1 MQETPNH
8 VNTSSFISHHS
19 SFERKPTRFTLIE
32 LLVVIAIIAIL
43 AGMLLPALNKA
54 RDKARG
60 TSCLSNMKQLNLAW
74 FNYANDNN
82 EFILNYSTHYYGFP
96 SYTNQAQQFV
106 WFEALPCL
114 GYLPQ
119 PGAIDNSSTTP
130 KNRKYYLCPSD
141 PKPTYYYS
149 RYKTFICYGY
159 QYEMNK
165 SASGYF
171 GNKANVTSLRQMRNG
186 YNNEILVTADNWRK
200 PSIKTVTNWKLISIN
215 YVTNLSLG
223 IYGAH
228 GRCVNGSYVDGSA
241 RAADY
246 VLGIT
251 SLKWNGLWVMPSSS
265 YTLTKFTS
273 ATEP

>member
-1 MQETPNH
+1 MQENPKR

-54 RDKARG
+54 REKARG

-82 EFILNYSTHYYGFP
+82 EFILNYSTWYSGFP
-96 SYTNQAQQFV
+96 GYANQQFL

-119 PGAIDNSSTTP
+119 TGSS
-130 KNRKYYLCPSD
+130 KRKYYLCPSD
-141 PKPTYYYS
+141 PQPTYYHWI
-149 RYKTFICYGY
+149 YKTFICYGY
-159 QYEMNK
+159 QWEMNR
-165 SASGYF
+165 SPSLYF

-186 YNNEILVTADNWRK
+186 YNNEILVTADTWKK

-251 SLKWNGLWVMPSSS
+251 SLKWNGLWVMPVSG

-273 ATEP
+273 ATP

>member
-1 MQETPNH
+1 M
-8 VNTSSFISHHS
+8 
-19 SFERKPTRFTLIE
+19 
-32 LLVVIAIIAIL
+32 
-43 AGMLLPALNKA
+43 
-54 RDKARG
+54 
-60 TSCLSNMKQLNLAW
+60 
-74 FNYANDNN
+74 
-82 EFILNYSTHYYGFP
+82 
-96 SYTNQAQQFV
+96 

-119 PGAIDNSSTTP
+119 PGAIDNSSTIP

-141 PKPTYYYS
+141 PQPTDYYS

-165 SASGYF
+165 SKSGYF
-171 GNKANVTSLRQMRNG
+171 GTNVTSLRQMRNG
-186 YNNEILVTADNWRK
+186 YNNEILVTADTWKK
-200 PSIKTVTNWKLISIN
+200 PSIKNAPISTKWKLVSIN
-215 YVTNLSLG
+215 YITNLSLG

-228 GRCVNGSYVDGSA
+228 GKCVNGSYVDGSA

-251 SLKWNGLWVMPSSS
+251 SLKWNGLWVMPVSG
-265 YTLTKFTS
+265 YTLTKYTS

>member
-1 MQETPNH
+1 MQEIKNH
-8 VNTSSFISHHS
+8 VNTSSLLPHLSYL
-19 SFERKPTRFTLIE
+19 ERKTGRFTLIE

-74 FNYANDNN
+74 FNYANDNK
-82 EFILNYSTHYYGFP
+82 EFILNYNAWYSGFP
-96 SYTNQAQQFV
+96 GYVNQQFL

-119 PGAIDNSSTTP
+119 PGAIDNSSTIA

-141 PKPTYYYS
+141 PQPTNYYS

-159 QYEMNK
+159 QWEMNR
-165 SASGYF
+165 SPSNYF

-186 YNNEILVTADNWRK
+186 YNNEILVTADTWKK
-200 PSIKTVTNWKLISIN
+200 PSIKTATNWKLISIN

-251 SLKWNGLWVMPSSS
+251 ALKWNGLWTMPISGH
-265 YTLTKFTS
+265 TLTKFTS

>member
-1 MQETPNH
+1 MQENPNH

-19 SFERKPTRFTLIE
+19 SFERKTGRFTLIE

-54 RDKARG
+54 REKARG
-60 TSCLSNMKQLNLAW
+60 SSCLSNMKQLNLAW
-74 FNYANDNN
+74 FSYANDNQ
-82 EFILNYSTHYYGFP
+82 EMIISYSAFYFGFP
-96 SYTNQAQQFV
+96 GTNKALQFL

-119 PGAIDNSSTTP
+119 PGPIDNSNTTP
-130 KNRKYYLCPSD
+130 KNRKYYICPSD
-141 PKPTYYYS
+141 PKPSNFYS
-149 RYKTFICYGY
+149 QYRTFISYAY
-159 QYEMNK
+159 PFDMNRERT
-165 SASGYF
+165 GYF
-171 GNKANVTSLRQMRNG
+171 GENLTSLRRLRNG
-186 YNNEILVTADNWRK
+186 YNNEILVTADNWKK
-200 PSIKTVTNWKLISIN
+200 PSIKTAGNWKQVSIN
-215 YVTNLSLG
+215 YITNLSLG

-228 GRCVNGSYVDGSA
+228 SRCVNGSYVDGSA

-251 SLKWNGLWVMPSSS
+251 SLKWNGLWVMPVSG